1 MKLIFSKSLSFI
13 LLFLTI
19 SAFGQQVLENNP
31 SSVKWKQ
38 IKTPGFKVIYQDGF
52 DETANDVANTLE
64 HIRQPESETMGKKAP
79 KRISII
85 LQNNNSI
92 SNGFV
97 TLGPRRS
104 EFYTLPPQDYNFAG
118 TNKWLDLLAV
128 HEYRHIVQFQRSRT
142 GFNNIFYYLFGENT
156 QAGMAFTAVPKWF
169 WEGDATVM
177 ETAITQSGRGRIP
190 SFDRVFRAN
199 LLEGKRIN
207 YHKQYLRSYK
217 DFIPDHYRMG
227 YYMVAHLRRRTKNPE
242 VWNDIS
248 KSAFSTPFI
257 PFTFSNAMKK
267 HTGHF
272 VVENYNMMM
281 DDLAKEWESQLD
293 GLELTSFE
301 NITKRKN
308 DTYTDYAFPQ
318 ILEDGSIVAFKSGL
332 GDMGQLVRIDVKGN
346 QTSKF
351 ITGVMN
357 NTGMLSATQ
366 FKVYWNENEFNPR
379 WRAKTYSVI
388 KSYDFIT
395 KEVKRITSKSRYTG
409 AAVSP
414 DGYKIGTIVNTTD
427 NKNYLVILDALS
439 GKEIKRFDN
448 SENAELGMP
457 RWSKNGNKLV
467 VLKITDQGKSVIS
480 INAATG
486 EESVLIETGDE
497 NIGYPVLTDDFL
509 FYNSPFNG
517 IDNIYAKNLS
527 TGIRY
532 QVTSSKYGAY
542 NPSIG
547 TEYIIYNEHTVDG
560 LSVVKA
566 PYAPSTWTPLVEVE
580 DRNVNY
586 IAPIVEQEGLGD
598 LLQNRP
604 DTQYESKK
612 YSKLGHMINIHS
624 WGPFASTDLNTA
636 QFGIFSRDVLSTTN
650 TTLGYTYDITED
662 TGFASAGI
670 SYQGWYPII
679 DFKYDIGSRKTSTYK
694 WDETTI
700 NTGVNI
706 PLLLT
711 RNRFSR
717 TLTISNS
724 VGIRQISN
732 FRQRSSEGGRE
743 RFINI
748 QVTDNGVP
756 VDTVNAFFVD
766 GRELDNGEFIF
777 NNFSL
782 TFTNLMKRAP
792 RNIQSRWGQFLVFEQ
807 FSAVGGEFEGAL
819 TGFRGALY
827 FPSPINLFTN
837 EIFKNHSLNSRFG
850 YQKRKVDPI
859 VNLYSFRNVVFKP
872 RGYSYDPTEE
882 SFYSILTNYEFP
894 LLYPDLSLGPFL
906 YIKRIKANIFYDYG
920 RETVITNVF
929 FNEDIGNFN
938 IGDFW
943 FANDSKN
950 TYASVGAELTFDFN
964 IMRFPIDIEM
974 GIRYVNTQS
983 TSNNNGGSSFEV
995 IFAGI
1000 NF

>member
-128 HEYRHIVQFQRSRT
+128 HEYRHVVQFQRSRT

-217 DFIPDHYRMG
+217 NFIPDHYRMG
-227 YYMVAHLRRRTKNPE
+227 YYMVAHLRRRTGNPE
-242 VWNDIS
+242 IWNDIS

-293 GLELTSFE
+293 GLELTSLE

-332 GDMGQLVRIDVKGN
+332 GDMGQLVRIDANGN

-366 FKVYWNENEFNPR
+366 FKVYWNENEFNSR

-409 AAVSP
+409 ASVSP

-427 NKNYLVILDALS
+427 NKNYLVIIDALS
-439 GKEIKRFDN
+439 GNEIKRFDN
-448 SENAELGMP
+448 PENAELGMP

-480 INAATG
+480 INAGTG

-517 IDNIYAKNLS
+517 IDNIYAKNLK

-560 LSVVKA
+560 LSIVKA
-566 PYAPSTWTPLVEVE
+566 PYAPSTWTPLVEIE

-586 IAPIVEQEGLGD
+586 IDPIVEQEGLGD

-624 WGPFASTDLNTA
+624 WGPFASTDLNRA
-636 QFGIFSRDVLSTTN
+636 QFGIFSRDVLSTTSLS
-650 TTLGYTYDITED
+650 LGYTYDINEE

-670 SYQGWYPII
+670 SYQAWYPII
-679 DFKYDIGSRKTSTYK
+679 DVEVEKGNRSTNEGNINGQDIKFEWK
-694 WDETTI
+694 E
-700 NTGVNI
+700 TGVDAGVRI
-706 PLLLT
+706 PFLLT
-711 RNRFSR
+711 KSKYHTNLELANTVGYKSITEFDNSVLGDSRLVPINDSLAFFFRDALNNGDLLFNKSSFTFSR
-717 TLTISNS
+717 FMKQSHRDLNS
-724 VGIRQISN
+724 RYGQSLSVELYN
-732 FRQRSSEGGRE
+732 TPYGGDFKGRLFAT
-743 RFINI
+743 RFN
-748 QVTDNGVP
+748 
-756 VDTVNAFFVD
+756 
-766 GRELDNGEFIF
+766 
-777 NNFSL
+777 
-782 TFTNLMKRAP
+782 M
-792 RNIQSRWGQFLVFEQ
+792 
-807 FSAVGGEFEGAL
+807 
-819 TGFRGALY
+819 Y
-827 FPSPINLFTN
+827 FPSPLSLIPGFG
-837 EIFKNHSLNSRFG
+837 KHHSLYFRFG
-850 YQKRKVDPI
+850 YQSLLADLS
-859 VNLYSFRNVVFKP
+859 NDLYYFRNRVPKP
-872 RGYSYDPTEE
+872 RGYA
-882 SFYSILTNYEFP
+882 
-894 LLYPDLSLGPFL
+894 YPDHEKFTSFSVNYSMPIWYPDISIGPIL
-906 YIKRIKANIFYDYG
+906 NIQRLWINGFSDFGKGVGKNYFIEYKENPSG
-920 RETVITNVF
+920 VF
-929 FNEDIGNFN
+929 FSTLDENYNSIG
-938 IGDFW
+938 
-943 FANDSKN
+943 
-950 TYASVGAELTFDFN
+950 VELIADFN
-964 IMRFPIDIEM
+964 IMRFSPLISLGARYSYLLTTNEDKIEFL
-974 GIRYVNTQS
+974 IVNIA
-983 TSNNNGGSSFEV
+983 F
-995 IFAGI
+995 
-1000 NF
+1000 